1 VASRR
6 RLRPDD
12 AEEFAA
18 HVKMKLVESD
28 YVILRKFEGRSSLRT
43 FLTVVIQRLFVDY
56 TAAKWG
62 RWRPSAE
69 ARRAGDVGVMLDELL
84 WRDGYSLDEA
94 CEILATNRRVSARRP
109 ELERIAASL
118 PPRPKNRFET
128 DAPLT
133 ERAAAFGA
141 ADAGVER
148 DERMRTARRVSAAL
162 KRLMARIDPQ
172 ERLILSLKFVDGHNV
187 ADIASMLAVDQKGL
201 YRRLERLL
209 RELRDDLHAEGIEP
223 DEALAIFDD
232 PEISVDW

>member
-1 VASRR
+1 MSPIRRELKSPETLLVSELDTIERIISFVASRR

-18 HVKMKLVESD
+18 HVKMKLVEKD

-94 CEILATNRRVSARRP
+94 CEILATNRQV
-109 ELERIAASL
+109 
-118 PPRPKNRFET
+118 N
-128 DAPLT
+128 
-133 ERAAAFGA
+133 
-141 ADAGVER
+141 
-148 DERMRTARRVSAAL
+148 
-162 KRLMARIDPQ
+162 
-172 ERLILSLKFVDGHNV
+172 
-187 ADIASMLAVDQKGL
+187 
-201 YRRLERLL
+201 
-209 RELRDDLHAEGIEP
+209 
-223 DEALAIFDD
+223 
-232 PEISVDW
+232 